1 MLRTILALFVVLG
14 SVVAPAAAQS
24 TGGMAA
30 MQYYVGTWSCM
41 AGNVGQPPSKATATY
56 TIDSGLMR
64 EWVVVPAQGKMTKP
78 YMLSIATS
86 YDAKKG
92 RYVDTQVDNLAGWTV
107 SFAPPWTGNTEQW
120 TDQASSTGKLGHGQ
134 TVRTN
139 RNSFSFVGYPTITA
153 TKPDFKGTCTRS
165 S

>member
-1 MLRTILALFVVLG
+1 MRTILALIVLAG
-14 SVVAPAAAQS
+14 AFAAPAAAQS
-24 TGGMAA
+24 SGGMAA

-41 AGNVGQPPSKATATY
+41 AGDVGQPQSKATATY
-56 TIDSGLMR
+56 TIDAGLMR

-92 RYVDTQVDNLAGWTV
+92 RYVGSQVDNFAGWSV
-107 SFAPPWTGNTEQW
+107 SFAQPWTGNTEHW
-120 TDQASSTGKLGHGQ
+120 TDLASSTGKLGHSQ
-134 TVRTN
+134 TIRTN
-139 RNSFSFVGYPTITA
+139 RNSFSFMGYPTITA